1 VVSYQYVAASPS
13 KKEIMIEILE
23 KLKSILSIFGMKL
36 DMFPGIPIA
45 LIPIYFFVNHFKE
58 EVLIIIRAEE
68 LNESAQTVLIMIIIL
83 ILAITLWKASGFL
96 LDWIYDLLSPQKRN
110 KESDLNRHIKQAR
123 EKWAERNPIYKSE
136 NVSIYGDTIKL
147 LEESDQKGYN
157 DVKLILAASKFFRIL
172 VIPTLGL
179 SIVNFTSNQVS
190 IGIIL
195 LMLGIL
201 FLMISFSFRAEQ
213 SRKLYNWFIMK
224 G

>member
-1 VVSYQYVAASPS
+1 MVSYQYVAASPS

-23 KLKSILSIFGMKL
+23 KLKSILSIFGMKS
-36 DMFPGIPIA
+36 MATPVPIFEWMEDEYM
-45 LIPIYFFVNHFKE
+45 LKRTIKQD
-58 EVLIIIRAEE
+58 
-68 LNESAQTVLIMIIIL
+68 ESAQTVLIMIIIL

-201 FLMISFSFRAEQ
+201 FLIISFSFRAEQ